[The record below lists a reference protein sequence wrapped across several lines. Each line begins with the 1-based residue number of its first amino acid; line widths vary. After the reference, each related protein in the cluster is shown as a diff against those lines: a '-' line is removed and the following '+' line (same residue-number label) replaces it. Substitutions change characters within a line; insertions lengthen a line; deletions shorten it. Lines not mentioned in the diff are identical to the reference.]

1 MPQSLI
7 YILLLLALVLPVVG
21 AIAMRMLVPRLT
33 LAQLYGGAALI
44 FGVATASMLL
54 LAGSDTPSLQIGNL
68 SVLLPVTAP
77 DDSSLGL
84 VPAPSEQQ
92 VTAEPAQPATT
103 AVTATAALVATA
115 ASTPTATPAISA
127 TVVAPTTAPT
137 EAPTATP
144 EPTAVPP
151 TAIPP
156 TEAPAA
162 PAGQRKY
169 VVKPGDTLLTIA
181 EKFDTTVTAI
191 VKANKLTPEQ
201 ADALR
206 IGQELIIP

>member
-1 MPQSLI
+1 
-7 YILLLLALVLPVVG
+7 
-21 AIAMRMLVPRLT
+21 MRMLAPRLT

-44 FGVATASMLL
+44 FGVATASVLL
-54 LAGSDTPSLQIGNL
+54 LASSNTPSLQIGSL

-84 VPAPSEQQ
+84 VPAPSEQELTVEPEQ
-92 VTAEPAQPATT
+92 PTREIVTSVATL
-103 AVTATAALVATA
+103 AATA
-115 ASTPTATPAISA
+115 ASTPTATPAGRA
-127 TVVAPTTAPT
+127 TAAAPTTAPT

-156 TEAPAA
+156 TEAPAP

-169 VVKPGDTLLTIA
+169 TVKPGDTLLTIA

-191 VKANKLTPEQ
+191 VQANKLTPEQ